1 MNLELAF
8 DQLRAANPVPG
19 AGSLSTSQHPEGAV
33 RAPDL
38 RGADMG
44 TLRTDDQP
52 RRLTTPDTK
61 HGHWKVPLV
70 MAGVAAL
77 IVAIVAILLP
87 GGGSNVVDTDSLGPD
102 EAAAAFLAA
111 TGREEGRYWA
121 LIADQATLTLGNSI
135 TSESGRAAIM
145 DQFTVHEAL
154 NVRHSDVT
162 CHAIERTHERSG
174 GMIVECDGRYE
185 DAILDGL
192 GVGAVSF
199 QASYA
204 VRDGQIVHF
213 FDYEPQNLEAVDFVD
228 DYMQEHHL
236 DEMVAAC
243 WGPDSTGATC
253 SAHLLRYLPELA
265 EAWQAR
271 DSG

>member
-1 MNLELAF
+1 MDIELAF
-8 DQLRAANPVPG
+8 DQLQASNPVPV
-19 AGSLSTSQHPEGAV
+19 SRSQHPAGAGG
-33 RAPDL
+33 APDL
-38 RGADMG
+38 KGEEMG
-44 TLRTDDQP
+44 THRTDDQP
-52 RRLTTPDTK
+52 RRLITPDTK
-61 HGHWKVPLV
+61 HGNWKVPLV
-70 MAGVAAL
+70 MAAVAAL

-102 EAAAAFLAA
+102 EAAAAFIAA
-111 TGREEGRYWA
+111 SGHDEGRYWA
-121 LIADQATLTLGNSI
+121 LIADDATLTLGNSI

-145 DQFTVHEAL
+145 DQFTVHEAI
-154 NVRHSDVT
+154 NVRHTDIT
-162 CHAIERTHERSG
+162 CRTTEQTHERSG
-174 GMIVECDGRYE
+174 GSIVECDGRYE
-185 DAILDGL
+185 DVILDGL
-192 GVGAVSF
+192 GVGAVPF
-199 QASYA
+199 HASYA

-213 FDYEPQNLEAVDFVD
+213 FDYEPQNLEVVDFVD
-228 DYMQEHHL
+228 DYMQEYHL